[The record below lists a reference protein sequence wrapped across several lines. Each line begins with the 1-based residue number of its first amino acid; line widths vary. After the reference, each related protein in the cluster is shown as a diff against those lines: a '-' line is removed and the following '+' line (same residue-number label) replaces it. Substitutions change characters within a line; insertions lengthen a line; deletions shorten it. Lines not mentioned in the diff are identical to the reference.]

1 MSDTNGKVKIHPH
14 PERNEKV
21 TYKPY
26 VPQYQVE
33 GVEPSEYH
41 GAVVPGGVKVARPSA
56 TNPREGKRPTLRQ
69 PYALAGASPVGRG
82 PVPNVGNNME
92 HTWPSVD
99 GDIVDDLSG
108 EMIDPNH
115 EMVDNNEFMT
125 DQALGYQ
132 SGFTA
137 ADITP
142 NLQVGKVEV
151 EMPDHLEEVEIV
163 TQVVHQQKSD
173 QTGDLMS
180 IVHDLED
187 DSYLLI
193 VTGVP
198 VCSGPKEEIEEQAF
212 ALHSGE
218 HEMCDGN
225 PVPLDDIVIL
235 KRVKVRVGLFLE

>member
-1 MSDTNGKVKIHPH
+1 MSDTNGKNVKVHPH

-33 GVEPSEYH
+33 GVEPQEYH

-69 PYALAGASPVGRG
+69 PYAVAGTSPVGRG

-99 GDIVDDLSG
+99 GEIVDDLSG
-108 EMIDPNH
+108 EVIDPNQ
-115 EMVDNNEFMT
+115 EMIDNNEFVT

-137 ADITP
+137 ADIQTDP
-142 NLQVGKVEV
+142 QVGRVQVE
-151 EMPDHLEEVEIV
+151 EPESLAGVEII
-163 TQVVHQQKSD
+163 TQVAHSQND

-180 IVHDLED
+180 IVCDLEG

-225 PVPLDDIVIL
+225 PVPIDDIIIL

>member
-1 MSDTNGKVKIHPH
+1 MPDTPNGKVKIHPH
-14 PERNEKV
+14 PQRNEKV

-26 VPQYQVE
+26 VPQYQIE
-33 GVEPSEYH
+33 GVEPQEYR
-41 GAVVPGGVKVARPSA
+41 GAVVPGGYKPAGP
-56 TNPREGKRPTLRQ
+56 TTINPRESKRSTLRQ
-69 PYALAGASPVGRG
+69 PYATATASPVGRG

-92 HTWPSVD
+92 HTWPTVD
-99 GDIVDDLSG
+99 GEIVDDLSG
-108 EMIDPNH
+108 QMIDSNQEMI
-115 EMVDNNEFMT
+115 DNNEFMT

-137 ADITP
+137 ADIQP
-142 NLQVGKVEV
+142 NPHVGKVEV
-151 EMPDHLEEVEIV
+151 EETEDVEVV
-163 TQVVHQQKSD
+163 SQVSHSEAD

-180 IVHDLED
+180 IVSDLENE
-187 DSYLLI
+187 SYLLI

-212 ALHSGE
+212 AMHSGE

-225 PVPLDDIVIL
+225 PVSLDDIVIL

>member
-1 MSDTNGKVKIHPH
+1 MSDTPKVKVYPH
-14 PERNEKV
+14 IDRNKAEP
-21 TYKPY
+21 YKPY

-33 GVEPSEYH
+33 GVEPQEYR
-41 GAVVPGGVKVARPSA
+41 GAVVPNGVKIAGPTV

-69 PYALAGASPVGRG
+69 PYASTTPSPVGRG

-99 GDIVDDLSG
+99 GEIVDDLSG
-108 EMIDPNH
+108 QGLDPNQEMI
-115 EMVDNNEFMT
+115 DNNEFMT

-137 ADITP
+137 NDIRP
-142 NLQVGKVEV
+142 DPYQGKVQVEEPESLNIEV
-151 EMPDHLEEVEIV
+151 I
-163 TQVVHQQKSD
+163 TQVRQPEEES
-173 QTGDLMS
+173 QTGDLLQ
-180 IVHDLED
+180 IVNDLD
-187 DSYLLI
+187 GDSYLLI

-198 VCSGPKEEIEEQAF
+198 VCSGPKELIEEQAH

-225 PVPLDDIVIL
+225 PVPIDDIIIL